1 MRLIALTTLVMVAF
15 AANSVLNRAAVG
27 AGEIDALTFAMI
39 RASAGAVM
47 LTLLVVL
54 RGRRLPLLQT
64 GRMIG
69 AGSLAVY
76 LLGFSVAYVQIDAG
90 LGALILFGAVQVT
103 MFAGGLVGG
112 ERPPIQRWV
121 GAGVA
126 MAGLVWLIWPAGAV
140 QVPVLAAGAML
151 SAGIGWGLYSLAG
164 RGAGDP
170 LAETGANF
178 IWAVPVCIVVLL
190 VLPASPEA
198 GAASLNGMA
207 LAVLSGAVTSG
218 LGYALWYAVLPR
230 LRASVAGLVQLSV
243 PVIAALG
250 GVVLLSEGL
259 SLRLIGAAA
268 LVIGGI
274 AYGLGAGQR
283 TRGSRES

>member
-1 MRLIALTTLVMVAF
+1 
-15 AANSVLNRAAVG
+15 
-27 AGEIDALTFAMI
+27 
-39 RASAGAVM
+39 
-47 LTLLVVL
+47 
-54 RGRRLPLLQT
+54 
-64 GRMIG
+64 MIG

-90 LGALILFGAVQVT
+90 LGTLILFGAVQVT
-103 MFAGGLVGG
+103 MFAGGLVSG

-178 IWAVPVCIVVLL
+178 IWAVPVCIVALL

>member
-27 AGEIDALTFAMI
+27 SGEIDALTFAMI

-103 MFAGGLVGG
+103 MFAGGLVSG

-178 IWAVPVCIVVLL
+178 IWAVPVCIVALL

>member
-27 AGEIDALTFAMI
+27 AGEINALTFAMI

-103 MFAGGLVGG
+103 MFAGGLVSG

-178 IWAVPVCIVVLL
+178 IWAVPVCIVALL